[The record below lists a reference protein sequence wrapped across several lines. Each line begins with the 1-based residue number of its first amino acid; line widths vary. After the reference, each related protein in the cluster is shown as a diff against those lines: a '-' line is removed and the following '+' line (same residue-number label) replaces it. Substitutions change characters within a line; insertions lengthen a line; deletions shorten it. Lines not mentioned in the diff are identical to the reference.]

1 MRLRTGKLS
10 TLFTFGNSTTGR
22 SSTLSSLLP
31 AGRKYHA
38 RNRPPTMPNE
48 STVRVADWLAD
59 DWRDLQHDPTFI
71 AEELILDVA
80 VQIAEAMEEAGFET
94 QEELA
99 NELDVSKSAVSQL
112 LSGDQNISLKRLVT
126 VALALDKSVEVAL
139 VDRDRPDVESV
150 PTKTKRLALDGG
162 TTQRSD
168 DQMAAWSSQAGRRTH
183 PDTTVNVD
191 LGPVPASG
199 VDDDPAA

>member
-1 MRLRTGKLS
+1 
-10 TLFTFGNSTTGR
+10 
-22 SSTLSSLLP
+22 
-31 AGRKYHA
+31 
-38 RNRPPTMPNE
+38 MPDE

-99 NELDVSKSAVSQL
+99 NELDVSESAVSQL

-126 VALALDKSVEVAL
+126 VALALGKSVEVDL
-139 VDRDRPDVESV
+139 VDRDRPDVEAV
-150 PTKTKRLALDGG
+150 PTKTKRLAVDGG
-162 TTQRSD
+162 TTQRSNE
-168 DQMAAWSSQAGRRTH
+168 QMAAWADRAEPAAQ
-183 PDTTVNVD
+183 PDTAAKVNVWTVLAGD
-191 LGPVPASG
+191 SDDRPVT
-199 VDDDPAA
+199 

>member
-1 MRLRTGKLS
+1 
-10 TLFTFGNSTTGR
+10 
-22 SSTLSSLLP
+22 
-31 AGRKYHA
+31 
-38 RNRPPTMPNE
+38 MPNE